1 MRQRIKLLLHW
12 VSCEKPNQIFK
23 GQFLGGMPASLSASS
38 KLQLLQL
45 LSHRPRVRSHVRRWS
60 ENRSFWPG
68 LLWSKALP
76 RYCIDFF
83 LTFILLSA
91 VDCKTEPRND
101 TSSCRANCGTSRTW
115 ELWEK
120 IVTYGAHGGKQD
132 CSERMIEEGNCN
144 LDPCHSQPSVGPTS
158 SPAGPTIAPGD
169 QGL

>member
-1 MRQRIKLLLHW
+1 M
-12 VSCEKPNQIFK
+12 E
-23 GQFLGGMPASLSASS
+23 GMPASLSASS

-45 LSHRPRVRSHVRRWS
+45 LPHRPRVRSHVRRWR

-83 LTFILLSA
+83 FIFILPSA
-91 VDCKTEPRND
+91 VDCKTEQRNYS
-101 TSSCRANCGTSRTW
+101 SSCREDCGTSKTW
-115 ELWEK
+115 QLWEE
-120 IVTYGAHGGKQD
+120 IVTDGAHGGKQD

-144 LDPCHSQPSVGPTS
+144 LDPCHSQPPVGPTS